1 MKKLEIT
8 QMLTSMKIDQKLFIH
23 TMDYYLVTQQPKG

>member
-8 QMLTSMKIDQKLFIH
+8 QMLTSMEKNRKIVYIYSETLPYNDLIIQ
-23 TMDYYLVTQQPKG
+23 